1 MNAVNIK
8 IGIIVAVVILFF
20 TSGEVDSVVV
30 KNNAF
35 RSGEFVNYN
44 VYYNWGFIW
53 INAGSVN
60 FSVGEV
66 YYKKKPAYRFNVAGS
81 SLHTFDK
88 FYHVRDSF
96 MSIADKESL
105 LPYYYKRVT
114 HEDSYWAQD
123 EYFFTAT
130 GRKTALVADCR
141 RRKGV
146 RTVDTLSF
154 NNNVNDLI
162 TLIYRVRN
170 MDFDQMKVNEKH
182 SFSLVFDNDKKPF
195 NLNFKYL
202 GKGEKELK
210 DGKKYRCIMLRPLLI
225 KGNVFKD
232 EEGMTIWLS
241 DDRNRIP
248 IMIESKIRVGS
259 IKVMLNT
266 AANMLYPLNVVTK
279 K

>member
-1 MNAVNIK
+1 
-8 IGIIVAVVILFF
+8 
-20 TSGEVDSVVV
+20 
-30 KNNAF
+30 
-35 RSGEFVNYN
+35 
-44 VYYNWGFIW
+44 
-53 INAGSVN
+53 
-60 FSVGEV
+60 
-66 YYKKKPAYRFNVAGS
+66 
-81 SLHTFDK
+81 
-88 FYHVRDSF
+88 
-96 MSIADKESL
+96 
-105 LPYYYKRVT
+105 
-114 HEDSYWAQD
+114 
-123 EYFFTAT
+123 
-130 GRKTALVADCR
+130 
-141 RRKGV
+141 
-146 RTVDTLSF
+146 
-154 NNNVNDLI
+154 
-162 TLIYRVRN
+162 